1 MRTTRKLI
9 SALLFGSVV
18 TVVAACANFDGP
30 PEITIQGGASGVLP
44 DAAAPITLVFNKP
57 FKDGTLA
64 FKIVPLTLDEEGNL
78 SDELPDEGARSELL
92 SIFQYDANGAIAGGK
107 ADVDPAK
114 GSVTIRP
121 DGQMPIGQKLALL
134 IEPGLQNLAGIA
146 TTVRTRIAFAF
157 DLKCAKK
164 PITTFPSGGYFLAL
178 NVEKPLGAQI
188 QLFGDFAVDEA
199 TGEFKAQFTNADRNP
214 DRGRCKTVSCGAA
227 DACRTLPSE
236 ACVPPSEKIVSLDE
250 FPDFVANGSPPTGY
264 GVLAEGCLA
273 EQPDGSIAMATRSV
287 DLKVTSP
294 AVTVQGLTIV
304 LNFKK
309 DSANVLRGTGGGTGI
324 QTFLGTSPLGQAV
337 GTVLARSLTAEQ
349 TPAGVP
355 KAPGR

>member
-1 MRTTRKLI
+1 MRKLI
-9 SALLFGSVV
+9 SALLVSSVV
-18 TVVAACANFDGP
+18 VVASACANFNGP
-30 PEITIQGGASGVLP
+30 PEVRIKGGESGVLP
-44 DAAAPITLVFNKP
+44 DASSPITLVFNKP

-64 FKIVPLTLDEEGNL
+64 FKIVPLTVDDEGNL
-78 SDELPDEGARSELL
+78 SDELPEEGARSELL
-92 SIFQYDANGAIAGGK
+92 AIFQHDANGAESGGTSE
-107 ADVDPAK
+107 VDASK
-114 GSVTIRP
+114 GTVTIKP
-121 DGQMPIGQKLALL
+121 SGQMPIGQKLALL
-134 IEPGLQNLAGIA
+134 IEPGLENLAGVA

-164 PITTFPSGGYFLAL
+164 PITTFPSGAYFLAL

-188 QLFGDFAVDEA
+188 QLFGDFAVDES

-214 DRGRCKTVSCGAA
+214 DRSRCKTVSCGAA
-227 DACRTLPSE
+227 DACRTLPAE
-236 ACVPPSEKIVSLDE
+236 ACVAPSEKIISLDE
-250 FPDFVANGSPPTGY
+250 FPDFVANGAPPTGY

-287 DLKVTSP
+287 DLKVTTP

-309 DSANVLRGTGGGTGI
+309 DGANVLRGTGGGTGI
-324 QTFLGTSPLGQAV
+324 NTFLGTSPLGQAV
-337 GTVLARSLTAEQ
+337 GTVLARSITPEQ
-349 TPAGVP
+349 APPGIP